1 MSRVGLWTTDPPQA
15 WQSVAAALRS
25 ATPALLFGLRLWA
38 AVCLALYIAFW
49 LQLDNPSWAGTS
61 AAIVCQPNLG
71 ASLRKGWFRMIGTA
85 VGAVAIVALTACFPQ
100 NRLGFLLGLAV
111 WGGACGVM
119 VTLLRNFAAYAAA
132 LAGYTAV
139 IIASD
144 ELGASGG
151 ASNDVFMLAIARASE
166 ICIGIVCAGVV
177 LIGTD
182 FGGTRRRLAVLF
194 AELSAEI
201 TRKFVRTFTLS
212 GPESLETR
220 AFRRDLVRRVIALDP
235 VIDQALGESSDL
247 RLRSPILQMAEDGL
261 FAALAAWRMVAV
273 HLDRL
278 PNSQSRRDADIVLG
292 NIPQTLRSAPM
303 EDEAKSWAID
313 PSGARR
319 ACTAAVRAL
328 ATLPDCTP
336 SLRLLAD
343 QTARALIGIRRTF
356 DALLLLADPARHIP
370 GPASTRFYVPD
381 LLPSLLDGV
390 RVFVTIGAVE
400 LFWIVTEWPNGT
412 QAIVFASIGVMLF
425 AQRADQAYASVMSF
439 MIGVVLS
446 VVLAAIVAFAVLPGV
461 ETFAGF
467 SLAIGLVLVPA
478 GALMA
483 QPWQTVMFIA
493 VTANFIP
500 LLAPT
505 NRMSYD
511 TQQFYNGALAIVAGV
526 GVAALVFRLLP
537 PLSPELR
544 SRRLLA
550 LTLRDLRRLTRG
562 PIPRTASKW
571 QGRVYSRLSALPEQA
586 EPLQRA
592 RLVAALSVGTEIIR
606 LRCVAH
612 RFDLDAE
619 LDAAL
624 DALAKG
630 DSLVAAER
638 LTRLDQRLAA
648 LSDTRPGA
656 RARLRA
662 RSSVLAVS
670 EALAQ
675 HAAYFDLG
683 ARR

>member
-1 MSRVGLWTTDPPQA
+1 MSRAGLWTTDPPQA
-15 WQSVAAALRS
+15 YRSVTAALRS

-38 AVCLALYIAFW
+38 AVCIALYIAFW

-61 AAIVCQPNLG
+61 AAIVCQPSLG

-85 VGAVAIVALTACFPQ
+85 AGAVAIVLLTACFPQ
-100 NRLGFLLGLAV
+100 NRLGFLLGLAL

-119 VTLLRNFAAYAAA
+119 VALLRNFAAYSAA

-144 ELGASGG
+144 ELGATGG
-151 ASNDVFMLAIARASE
+151 ASNDVFMLAITRASE

-177 LIGTD
+177 LAATD
-182 FGGTRRRLAVLF
+182 FGGTGRQLALQF

-201 TRKFVRTFTLS
+201 IQKLVRTFTLS
-212 GPESLETR
+212 GPEPLETR
-220 AFRRDLVRRVIALDP
+220 AFRRDLVRRVIALNP

-247 RLRSPILQMAEDGL
+247 RSRSLILQTAVDGL
-261 FAALAAWRMVAV
+261 FAALAGWRMVAV

-278 PNSQSRRDADIVLG
+278 PNNQSRRQADIVLR
-292 NIPQTLRSAPM
+292 NIPPELHSAPT
-303 EDEAKSWAID
+303 EGEAKSWATD
-313 PSGARR
+313 PSSARR
-319 ACTAAVRAL
+319 ACTAALWAL
-328 ATLPDCTP
+328 ATLPVCTP

-343 QTARALIGIRRTF
+343 QTARAFIGIRRTF
-356 DALLLLADPARHIP
+356 DGLLLLTDPARHVP
-370 GPASTRFYVPD
+370 GSASTRFYVPD
-381 LLPSLLDGV
+381 LLPSLLDGL

-425 AQRADQAYASVMSF
+425 AQRADQAYVTVMSF
-439 MIGVVLS
+439 MVGVTLS

-467 SLAIGLVLVPA
+467 SLAIGLVLVPV

-483 QPWQTVMFIA
+483 QPWQTVVFVGM
-493 VTANFIP
+493 TANFIP

-505 NRMSYD
+505 NQMSYD

-526 GVAALVFRLLP
+526 GVAALVFRVLP

-571 QGRVYSRLSALPEQA
+571 QGRVHSRLSALPEQA

-592 RLVAALSVGTEIIR
+592 RLVAALSVGTEIIH
-606 LRCVAH
+606 LRRSAH
-612 RFDLDAE
+612 RFDLDVE

-624 DALAKG
+624 DVLAKG

-648 LSDTRPGA
+648 LSDTIPGA

-662 RSSVLAVS
+662 RSSILAVS

-683 ARR
+683 TRR

>member
-1 MSRVGLWTTDPPQA
+1 MSRAGLWTTGPPQA
-15 WQSVAAALRS
+15 YRSVVAALRS

-38 AVCLALYIAFW
+38 AVCIALYIAFW

-61 AAIVCQPNLG
+61 AAIVCQPILG

-85 VGAVAIVALTACFPQ
+85 AGAVAIVVLTACFPQ
-100 NRLGFLLGLAV
+100 NRLGFLLGLAL

-144 ELGASGG
+144 ELGATGG
-151 ASNDVFMLAIARASE
+151 ASNDVFMLAVTRASE

-177 LIGTD
+177 LVGTD
-182 FGGTRRRLAVLF
+182 FGGTPRQLAVQF

-201 TRKFVRTFTLS
+201 IRKLVRTFTLS
-212 GPESLETR
+212 GPEPLEMR
-220 AFRRDLVRRVIALDP
+220 AFRRDLVRRVSALNP

-247 RLRSPILQMAEDGL
+247 RLRSQILHMAEGGL
-261 FAALAAWRMVAV
+261 FAALASWRMIAV
-273 HLDRL
+273 HLDQL
-278 PNSQSRRDADIVLG
+278 PNNQSRRQADIVLG
-292 NIPQTLRSAPM
+292 NIPQELRSAPT
-303 EDEAKSWAID
+303 EGDAKSWAID
-313 PSGARR
+313 PSSARR
-319 ACTAAVRAL
+319 ACGAAVRAL

-343 QTARALIGIRRTF
+343 QTARAFIGIRRSL
-356 DALLLLADPARHIP
+356 DGLLVLTDPTRHIP
-370 GPASTRFYVPD
+370 GSASTQFHVPD
-381 LLPSLLDGV
+381 WLPPLLDGL
-390 RVFVTIGAVE
+390 RVFVTIGALE
-400 LFWIVTEWPNGT
+400 LFWIVTEWPSGT

-439 MIGVVLS
+439 MAGVVLS
-446 VVLAAIVAFAVLPGV
+446 VVLAAITAFAVLPGL

-467 SLAIGLVLVPA
+467 SLAIGLVLVPV

-483 QPWQTVMFIA
+483 QPWQTVMF
-493 VTANFIP
+493 VGMTANFIP

-562 PIPRTASKW
+562 RIPQTASEW
-571 QGRVYSRLSALPEQA
+571 QLRVNSRLSALPEQA
-586 EPLQRA
+586 EPIQRA

-606 LRCVAH
+606 LRRSAH

-630 DSLVAAER
+630 DSLVAAEG
-638 LTRLDQRLAA
+638 LTRLDHRLAA
-648 LSDTRPGA
+648 LSDTIPGA

-662 RSSVLAVS
+662 RSGLLAVS

-675 HAAYFDLG
+675 HAAYFDSG